1 MLFGI
6 YLSMQGVERLL
17 IEQIRV
23 NNKLHFLGME
33 VTQAQIIAT
42 CLIISGLTVIY
53 LTWKFREK
61 IAELSAYKEQIPK
74 INAEI
79 VEEIE

>member
-1 MLFGI
+1 
-6 YLSMQGVERLL
+6 MQGVERLL

-42 CLIISGLTVIY
+42 CLIISGLTIIF
-53 LTWKFREK
+53 LTWKYREK
-61 IAELSAYKEQIPK
+61 IAEISAYKEQIPNIK
-74 INAEI
+74 AEI
-79 VEEIE
+79 VEEK

>member
-1 MLFGI
+1 MLFGT

-42 CLIISGLTVIY
+42 GLIISGLTIIF
-53 LTWKFREK
+53 LTWKYREK
-61 IAELSAYKEQIPK
+61 IAEISAYKEQIPNIK
-74 INAEI
+74 AEI
-79 VEEIE
+79 VEEK